1 MIIMLLPDLLT
12 LIPIYLWHNNEL
24 HRYHHYAI
32 RVLLGRTLSL
42 VSLTF
47 HPAYFILQLLIKNII
62 TNKNFTQYRILAY

>member
-1 MIIMLLPDLLT
+1 MLLPDLLT
-12 LIPIYLWHNNEL
+12 LIPIYLWHNNEP

-47 HPAYFILQLLIKNII
+47 HPAYFILQLLIKKII